1 MEYNLLKTFET
12 NFGYCGENDIFS
24 DDLVLPGIGQ
34 VLNYNSLILPLHN
47 AEALTEITKQNDFEI
62 EQLGAGNELIS
73 SEEDSKKEPVEEEN
87 DGHQKS
93 QVEDSDLIL
102 NERKRKQLDSSIY
115 ESFMHPKM
123 FKTKKINVE
132 NNSIKMLKTTVQQ
145 KKLITSP
152 VKNDTVKKVKHKFS
166 LY

>member
-1 MEYNLLKTFET
+1 MKSLKIQTKKFSVVIVPET
-12 NFGYCGENDIFS
+12 AK
-24 DDLVLPGIGQ
+24 LP
-34 VLNYNSLILPLHN
+34 N
-47 AEALTEITKQNDFEI
+47 K
-62 EQLGAGNELIS
+62 
-73 SEEDSKKEPVEEEN
+73 
-87 DGHQKS
+87 
-93 QVEDSDLIL
+93 DSDLIL